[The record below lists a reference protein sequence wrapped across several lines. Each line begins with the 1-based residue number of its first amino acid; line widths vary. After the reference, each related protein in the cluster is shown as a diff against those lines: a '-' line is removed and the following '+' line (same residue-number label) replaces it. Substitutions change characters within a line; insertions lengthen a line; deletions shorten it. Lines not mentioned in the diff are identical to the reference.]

1 MTGRILRRIISF
13 LMTLFIVSL
22 FVFASISLS
31 LGDSSSFVL
40 SDEASSDAIESY
52 REAKGLNDN
61 ILLRYIRFIK
71 SFFVFDWGKTIGGE
85 EIRKVIINRLPV
97 TLSLSFYSIM
107 FSTVFSSLFVFFT
120 LRKRRQG
127 EGKLINILSSIFLIL
142 PSFLTSLILV
152 MVFSLWLK
160 LFPISG

>member
-1 MTGRILRRIISF
+1 MTGRILRRILSF

-40 SDEASSDAIESY
+40 SDEASSDAIENY

-61 ILLRYIRFIK
+61 ILILYLRFIK
-71 SFFVFDWGKTIGGE
+71 SFFVMDWGKTIGGE

-97 TLSLSFYSIM
+97 TLSLSFYSIL
-107 FSTVFSSLFVFFT
+107 FSTLF
-120 LRKRRQG
+120 
-127 EGKLINILSSIFLIL
+127 
-142 PSFLTSLILV
+142 
-152 MVFSLWLK
+152 
-160 LFPISG
+160 